1 MKKYD
6 EGLILKHFG
15 NEAGFA
21 HVLTS
26 VLRLY
31 TLLPE
36 FDVTHAGL
44 YAYFRSW
51 RNSTDPAKLNTVWH
65 SKQYMYAQSGLGR
78 SAFDARLKVL
88 IKYGLITPIRSE
100 LVPNKDIYY
109 VHDPL
114 SRDKFI
120 DVYGA
125 NVEAF
130 LKKIEEIESVTVAD
144 RARRKEIAEQRLAD
158 EILRLTAE
166 NQQRIG

>member
-1 MKKYD
+1 MESFD
-6 EGLILKHFG
+6 DQLVFKHFG
-15 NEAGFA
+15 NERGFA

-51 RNSTDPAKLNTVWH
+51 RNSTDPERINLVWH

-88 IKYGLITPIRSE
+88 IKYGLITPIKSE

-114 SRDKFI
+114 TRDNFI
-120 DVYGA
+120 NQYREQVKEFFIK
-125 NVEAF
+125 V
-130 LKKIEEIESVTVAD
+130 EEIESITAAD
-144 RARRKEIAEQRLAD
+144 RERRKVVAEQKLT
-158 EILRLTAE
+158 EEVLRLTVE
-166 NQQRIG
+166 NQQRSS